1 MIVSTTIKLANMEDV
16 DFSSSPTP
24 GQILTLNENGKWV
37 AKTDTLS
44 NNDDIDLTGG
54 ISANQVLAF
63 DAVLE
68 KWVPKDPV
76 LVQDYYATSL
86 EIDGNGL
93 LTATITN
100 EVDGDTKIVN
110 TTINLNNLGDVSIPS
125 NPSIGDIL
133 SYGATGFSPTANLI
147 KNATDVFYETPR
159 NNACLV
165 WEAENE
171 RFTPSQGILP
181 EFEETSAQESQIFVF
196 SGGKW
201 TNQFSDLNLNS
212 DVQYSG
218 ISDGK
223 VLIWATDKFVE
234 SPGILPTFEITSVEP
249 GQVLI
254 RQGDKF
260 VNVDLNTSLLSD
272 IDLADLE
279 DGSLLRFNSLLERFE
294 TYSPPATS
302 TNSIST
308 TTTELSSIGIE
319 NGVLTFESSTPEY
332 ISFF

>member
-1 MIVSTTIKLANMEDV
+1 
-16 DFSSSPTP
+16 
-24 GQILTLNENGKWV
+24 
-37 AKTDTLS
+37 
-44 NNDDIDLTGG
+44 
-54 ISANQVLAF
+54 
-63 DAVLE
+63 
-68 KWVPKDPV
+68 
-76 LVQDYYATSL
+76 
-86 EIDGNGL
+86 
-93 LTATITN
+93 
-100 EVDGDTKIVN
+100 
-110 TTINLNNLGDVSIPS
+110 
-125 NPSIGDIL
+125 
-133 SYGATGFSPTANLI
+133 
-147 KNATDVFYETPR
+147 
-159 NNACLV
+159 
-165 WEAENE
+165 
-171 RFTPSQGILP
+171 
-181 EFEETSAQESQIFVF
+181 
-196 SGGKW
+196 
-201 TNQFSDLNLNS
+201 LNS